1 MRHLLGID
9 IGSYSSKGV
18 LLDES
23 GTIRATAQRKHDM
36 RVPGP
41 GLAEHDAL
49 QDWWEGFRTL
59 SQRLILDSGINP
71 SSITAIGC
79 SGIGPCALPVTE
91 SGKPL
96 RPAILYGV
104 DTRAEAEIEELNAEL
119 GAPAVLDRTGNP
131 LTTQSVGPKVRWLSK
146 HEPDTFRKTA
156 RIVGCPTFIVH
167 RLTGR
172 WVVDHYGASCHTPF
186 YDLAAKDWHH
196 ETIERICPV
205 DWLPE
210 IAWTTQIVG
219 DVSAEAARQTGL
231 AAGTPVITGTID
243 AASEAISVGVQ
254 KPGDLMIMYGTT
266 AFFIQVN
273 ADLVVDSRFWA
284 APFLFENTWS
294 LMGGLATG
302 GGLTKWFLKEMT
314 GLSDEDSSLQTLMEE
329 ALKSPPGAN
338 GILMLPYFSGE
349 RTPIND
355 PQAKGLIFGLTLA
368 HRRGDIYRA
377 LIEGI
382 GHAIRH
388 NLDSFA
394 EIQPARSCY
403 AAGGGVQN
411 PLWTQC
417 VSDIAG
423 VRQNVR
429 QQTVG
434 AALGSA
440 FLAGIGCGIF
450 VPEDIDRINPI
461 VSQIAPNEANRNR
474 YEADHAA
481 FKALYVNNRATMRRS
496 RAS

>member
-1 MRHLLGID
+1 MSHVLGID

-23 GTIRATAQRKHDM
+23 GSIRAMAQRKHDM

-59 SQRLILDSGINP
+59 SRRLILDSGISP
-71 SSITAIGC
+71 AAIAAIGC

-91 SGKPL
+91 AGEPL
-96 RPAILYGV
+96 RAAILYGV
-104 DTRAEAEIEELNAEL
+104 DTRAEAEIEELKAEL
-119 GAPAVLDRTGNP
+119 GAPAVLARTGNP
-131 LTTQSVGPKVRWLSK
+131 LTTQSVGPKVRWLAK

-156 RIVGCPTFIVH
+156 RIVGCPTFVVH

-172 WVVDHYGASCHTPF
+172 WVVDHYGASCYTPF
-186 YDLAAKDWHH
+186 YDLAAQDWHR

-210 IAWTTQIVG
+210 IASTTEIIG
-219 DVSAEAARQTGL
+219 HVSREAARETGL
-231 AAGTPVITGTID
+231 AAGTPVIAGTID

-294 LMGGLATG
+294 VMGGLATG
-302 GGLTKWFLKEMT
+302 GGLTQWFRKEMT
-314 GLSDEDSSLQTLMEE
+314 GFSDEDSSFRTLMEE
-329 ALKSPPGAN
+329 AFKSPPGAN

-377 LIEGI
+377 LIEGV

-388 NLDSFA
+388 NLDGFA
-394 EIQPARSCY
+394 EIQPARSIY

-429 QQTVG
+429 RQTVG

-440 FLAGIGCGIF
+440 FLAGIGCGMF
-450 VPEDIDRINPI
+450 EREDIDRINPI
-461 VSQIAPNEANRNR
+461 VSQIAPNEANRRR

-496 RAS
+496 MAG

>member
-18 LLDES
+18 LLDET
-23 GTIRATAQRKHDM
+23 GTIRAMTQRKHDM
-36 RVPGP
+36 RVPEP

-59 SQRLILDSGINP
+59 SMQLIVDSGINP
-71 SSITAIGC
+71 AAIAAIGC

-91 SGKPL
+91 AGEPL

-104 DTRAEAEIEELNAEL
+104 DTRAEAEIEELNVEL
-119 GAPAVLDRTGNP
+119 GAPALLARTGNT
-131 LTTQSVGPKVRWLSK
+131 LTTQSVGPKVRWLAK
-146 HEPDTFRKTA
+146 QEPDTFSKTA

-167 RLTGR
+167 RLTGQ
-172 WVVDHYGASCHTPF
+172 WVVDHYGASCYTPF
-186 YDLAAKDWHH
+186 YDLAAKGWHR

-205 DWLPE
+205 EWLPE
-210 IAWTTQIVG
+210 IASTTEIVG
-219 DVSAEAARQTGL
+219 LVSTEAAAETGL
-231 AAGTPVITGTID
+231 SAGTPVVAGTID

-294 LMGGLATG
+294 VMGGLATG
-302 GGLTKWFLKEMT
+302 GGLTQWFRKEMT
-314 GLSDEDSSLQTLMEE
+314 GLSDEDSSFQTLMEE

-382 GHAIRH
+382 GHATRH
-388 NLDSFA
+388 NLD
-394 EIQPARSCY
+394 
-403 AAGGGVQN
+403 
-411 PLWTQC
+411 
-417 VSDIAG
+417 
-423 VRQNVR
+423 
-429 QQTVG
+429 
-434 AALGSA
+434 
-440 FLAGIGCGIF
+440 
-450 VPEDIDRINPI
+450 
-461 VSQIAPNEANRNR
+461 
-474 YEADHAA
+474 
-481 FKALYVNNRATMRRS
+481 
-496 RAS
+496 

>member
-1 MRHLLGID
+1 MRYLLGID

-23 GTIRATAQRKHDM
+23 GTIQAMAQRKHDM

-59 SQRLILDSGINP
+59 SQQLILDGGINP
-71 SSITAIGC
+71 AAVAAVGC

-91 SGKPL
+91 AGEPL

-119 GAPAVLDRTGNP
+119 GAPAVLARTGNP
-131 LTTQSVGPKVRWLSK
+131 LTTQSVGPKVRWLAK
-146 HEPDTFRKTA
+146 HEPDTFDKTA
-156 RIVGCPTFIVH
+156 RIVGCPTFIVY
-167 RLTGR
+167 RLTGQ
-172 WVVDHYGASCHTPF
+172 WVVDHYGASCYTPF
-186 YDLAAKDWHH
+186 YDLAAKGWHRD
-196 ETIERICPV
+196 TVERICPV

-210 IAWTTQIVG
+210 IAWTTEIVG
-219 DVSAEAARQTGL
+219 HVSTEAARETAL
-231 AAGTPVITGTID
+231 AAGTPVIAGTID

-273 ADLVVDSRFWA
+273 ANLVVDPRFWA

-294 LMGGLATG
+294 IMGGLATG
-302 GGLTKWFLKEMT
+302 GALTQWFRKEMT
-314 GLSDEDSSLQTLMEE
+314 GLSDKDSSFQTLMEE

-377 LIEGI
+377 LVEGI

-394 EIQPARSCY
+394 EIQPAQGIY

-429 QQTVG
+429 RQTVG

-450 VPEDIDRINPI
+450 VRDDIDRINPI
-461 VSQIAPNEANRNR
+461 VSQIVPNEANRNR

-496 RAS
+496 TAS